1 MICGQKSMADKDSF
15 IENLLQQ
22 MTIQEKIGQLNLLVG
37 GDINTGLA
45 ETGSI
50 AQKIQSGSVG
60 GIFNL
65 KGVSN
70 IQAMQELNMKQSR
83 LKIPLMFAMDVIHG
97 YETIFPIP
105 LALSCTWDLDA
116 IEESARIAAS
126 EASADGICW
135 TFSPMVDISRDPRW
149 GRVAEGS
156 GEDPFMGGL
165 IAQSMV
171 WGYQGKQNPLSQN
184 NEIMA
189 CVKHFA
195 LYGAAEGGRDYNT
208 VDMSRQRMFNDYF
221 PPFLAAVQAGVGS
234 LMTAFNEVD
243 GVPATGNSWLLTDI
257 LRDRWGFEGL
267 IVTDYSSIAEMINHG
282 MGDLATVSAMAI
294 NAGVDMDMMSDGF
307 VNELQQL
314 IENGQV
320 SMATLDAA
328 CRKVLAAK
336 YDLGLFSDP
345 YKYCNK
351 IRANHEIFTPQNRKA
366 AQRIATESF
375 VLLKNEVPTNPVNE
389 VKYTNPALPLPLH
402 GTIAVIGP
410 LANTRSN
417 MLGTWTVAAV
427 PENTPTLIE
436 GLEQMVEQM
445 NNMPMNQVNQ
455 PWYISMTGTQAN
467 VNLLYA
473 KGSNL
478 MSDSIQEINATFN
491 KPMERDGRSDQ
502 QLLDEA
508 LSVAAKADYIIAALG
523 ESAEM
528 SGESSSRSN
537 LELPVVQ
544 QNLLQALVATGK
556 PVVLVLFTGRPLIL
570 NWEEANVPA
579 ILNVWFG
586 GTEAA
591 YAIGDVLF
599 GKVSPSGKLTMSF
612 PKSVGQIPLY
622 YAQKNTGRP
631 VSGQSGFEKYRSNYL
646 DVDNEPLYPFGYGLT
661 YTKFGYG
668 AIQMSSNT
676 MTPNG
681 EITLSVEVT
690 NMGMFPASE
699 VVQFYIRDLV
709 GSVTRPVKELKGW
722 QKIYLEP
729 GGTDI
734 VTFTIQLENLKF
746 YDAQL
751 NYVAET
757 GEFQAMIGS
766 NSRDVQ
772 TVNFTLTR

>member
-1 MICGQKSMADKDSF
+1 MLFRS
-15 IENLLQQ
+15 
-22 MTIQEKIGQLNLLVG
+22 
-37 GDINTGLA
+37 
-45 ETGSI
+45 
-50 AQKIQSGSVG
+50 
-60 GIFNL
+60 
-65 KGVSN
+65 
-70 IQAMQELNMKQSR
+70 
-83 LKIPLMFAMDVIHG
+83 
-97 YETIFPIP
+97 
-105 LALSCTWDLDA
+105 
-116 IEESARIAAS
+116 
-126 EASADGICW
+126 
-135 TFSPMVDISRDPRW
+135 
-149 GRVAEGS
+149 
-156 GEDPFMGGL
+156 
-165 IAQSMV
+165 
-171 WGYQGKQNPLSQN
+171 
-184 NEIMA
+184 
-189 CVKHFA
+189 
-195 LYGAAEGGRDYNT
+195 
-208 VDMSRQRMFNDYF
+208 
-221 PPFLAAVQAGVGS
+221 
-234 LMTAFNEVD
+234 

-537 LELPVVQ
+537 LELPDVQ

>member
-537 LELPVVQ
+537 LELPDVQ